1 MSFLD
6 DAISNLGQ
14 SLAQTAVAT
23 ANQETGY
30 NVGGA
35 LNALFGTGQTTG
47 GQNLGNLPAALG
59 STTLDTSLLN
69 TVLGAVN
76 QQTAQLQALGTQLSS
91 LATQIMAIQ
100 GEIENIQQ
108 LLNVI
113 NEEQLYLSWQVQDQ
127 PVSQLIAQIR
137 SSHQNYGNYIAESS
151 DTQSYDVTQFVN
163 GILSQNVVSS
173 ASSVINS
180 AIVGT
185 GGQSKGLLKLWSD
198 MVLPLVK
205 NGTIDYRNAVA
216 QYMDYYKRLAY
227 AQLQA
232 TNLVM
237 EAYNFNPTPA
247 PLPTPTEQAKKQW
260 TTYRQYLLSQEEPF
274 IDSLFP
280 LVVAGEEYNF
290 GNDGPGGTFVYPF
303 TAPVASMELNPELQ
317 SSPPTPPGGGA
328 LPTAYYAPSQLFR
341 EAEQLLANL
350 YVTESQDRRIV
361 VYMTCVDNTSGLN
374 YPVLTLVDNVT
385 LTLGVNALQPT
396 ASAKTTYPG
405 YYFSVCDTNW
415 FVAAEATSL
424 YLKRFVFSADANNS
438 ELQDGT
444 HNLTNLNG
452 VNGLVPLQR
461 TMGNVPGPFSVP
473 FMSDN
478 IVAYGLT
485 IGPSSPFDFMNFAAY
500 NTPLPNIGFVYDG
513 I

>member
-14 SLAQTAVAT
+14 SLAQTAVTT
-23 ANQETGY
+23 ASQETGY

-180 AIVGT
+180 AIVGQ

-216 QYMDYYKRLAY
+216 QYTDYYKRLAY

-247 PLPTPTEQAKKQW
+247 PLPTPTTQAIEQWK
-260 TTYRQYLLSQEEPF
+260 TYRGYLLSQEEPF
-274 IDSLFP
+274 IHSLFP

-290 GNDGPGGTFVYPF
+290 GTTGPRGSFVFPF
-303 TAPVASMELNPELQ
+303 TAPGAGMELNPELQ
-317 SSPPTPPGGGA
+317 SSPPTPPGEGA
-328 LPTAYYAPSQLFR
+328 LPTGYYAPSQLFR

-350 YVTESQDRRIV
+350 YVTETQDRRIS
-361 VYMTCVDNTSGLN
+361 VYMTCVDNDSDLN
-374 YPVLTLVDNVT
+374 YPVL
-385 LTLGVNALQPT
+385 AL
-396 ASAKTTYPG
+396 
-405 YYFSVCDTNW
+405 
-415 FVAAEATSL
+415 
-424 YLKRFVFSADANNS
+424 
-438 ELQDGT
+438 
-444 HNLTNLNG
+444 
-452 VNGLVPLQR
+452 
-461 TMGNVPGPFSVP
+461 
-473 FMSDN
+473 
-478 IVAYGLT
+478 
-485 IGPSSPFDFMNFAAY
+485 
-500 NTPLPNIGFVYDG
+500 
-513 I
+513 